1 MSAETENTI
10 RVVLRTRPTQN
21 FASKNLALDIMD
33 NVKIKYFPYII

>member
-21 FASKNLALDIMD
+21 FASKNLGLDIMD
-33 NVKIKYFPYII
+33 NVKIKYLPNII